1 MITSTQI
8 FWRYLFFCFLA
19 IVVNLGLQAFAHELF
34 HVPDWLSI
42 GLGTAGGLVLKYIL
56 DKKFI
61 FFTEKTSAVRD
72 FTRFIIYTLFG
83 LLTTLLFWSVEWAFI
98 KLWAHQSSRYWGGV
112 IGLSLGYYIKYKL
125 DQRWVFNYSKN

>member
-1 MITSTQI
+1 MITPNQI
-8 FWRYLFFCFLA
+8 FWRYFLFCLLA
-19 IVVNLGLQAFAHELF
+19 IVANLGLQAIAHEILRT
-34 HVPDWLSI
+34 PDWFSI
-42 GLGTAGGLVLKYIL
+42 GIGTAGGLILKYIL

-61 FFTEKTSAVRD
+61 FFAEKTTAVRD

-112 IGLSLGYYIKYKL
+112 IGLSLGYFIKYKL
-125 DQRWVFNYSKN
+125 DRKWVFKYAKN